1 LLKDESSHMKGDV
14 SLSPSI
20 TETVK
25 RIALPILEAEG
36 LELVEVEYVKEG
48 SNRFLRLFIDRDDRP
63 VDLDDCTR
71 VSEKLSQVLDAEDPI
86 PDAYVLE
93 VSSPGAERPL
103 KREKDYHKAVGKHV
117 HVTTFESIDGKN
129 VFEGVLAEFDGQTL
143 TVAERKKQFRIPL
156 EKVSKARLAIVF

>member
-1 LLKDESSHMKGDV
+1 MSR
-14 SLSPSI
+14 SI

-71 VSEKLSQVLDAEDPI
+71 VSEKLSQELDAEDPI

-103 KREKDYHKAVGKHV
+103 KREKDYRKAVGKHV

-156 EKVSKARLAIVF
+156 GKVSKARLAIVF